1 MDGQVVDAE
10 SSLTAYRWLFAV
22 CAFASVLAAALVLT
36 IPPDRRPDA

>member
-22 CAFASVLAAALVLT
+22 CAFAGVLEAALVLT
-36 IPPDRRPDA
+36 IPPDRRSDA